1 MEQEK
6 AVEGSLKDHFIRP
19 LFNLAL
25 PIHSSISFM
34 RWGGKG
40 GKEKIIYVMIH
51 EMWINVRLF
60 VVWHCAWEDMN
71 TYILNLNRKP
81 TTDQS
86 DNTMKV
92 RHGEAMSLLG
102 LLRGVPA
109 RGYLK
114 EHGQPKDSCI
124 TKSPL
129 QCEGRLMNIRTLVF
143 FAWLACRSTD

>member
-1 MEQEK
+1 
-6 AVEGSLKDHFIRP
+6 
-19 LFNLAL
+19 
-25 PIHSSISFM
+25 
-34 RWGGKG
+34 
-40 GKEKIIYVMIH
+40 
-51 EMWINVRLF
+51 
-60 VVWHCAWEDMN
+60 MN

-143 FAWLACRSTD
+143 FA